1 MFPNGPF
8 RSSFIY
14 LFFLSDLFYIY
25 NDLDYASYTDDITP
39 YVCRQNHAEAIK
51 FLKPTINNI
60 FAWLKNNGL
69 VANSGKS
76 HFLVS
81 PYEKISLKILGST
94 IESSPSEEL
103 LGITIESELTF
114 QKHNITMFQS

>member
-39 YVCRQNHAEAIK
+39 YVCRQNYAEAI
-51 FLKPTINNI
+51 
-60 FAWLKNNGL
+60 
-69 VANSGKS
+69 
-76 HFLVS
+76 
-81 PYEKISLKILGST
+81 ESLEST
-94 IESSPSEEL
+94 
-103 LGITIESELTF
+103 
-114 QKHNITMFQS
+114 MV